1 MDPSTTTE
9 RDSSGVNL
17 SGVTGGSSNE
27 ANSPT
32 RDGGTVWLDE
42 NPQMKALVGKD
53 EPSVVADDQ
62 EDGSKGGPSHQ
73 AGVGAPLGMALGGG

>member
-9 RDSSGVNL
+9 RDSSRVNL

-42 NPQMKALVGKD
+42 NPQMKALVGED
-53 EPSVVADDQ
+53 EPSVVVEDQ
-62 EDGSKGGPSHQ
+62 EDGNKGGPSHQ
-73 AGVGAPLGMALGGG
+73 VGVGAPL